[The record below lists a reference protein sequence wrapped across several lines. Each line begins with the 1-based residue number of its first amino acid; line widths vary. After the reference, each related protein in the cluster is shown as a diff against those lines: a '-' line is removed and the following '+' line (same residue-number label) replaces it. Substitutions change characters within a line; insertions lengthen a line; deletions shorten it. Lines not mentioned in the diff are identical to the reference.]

1 MVLELE
7 FQNVILAIFFKN
19 SVKNYKKNLNKRGNK
34 KEGEEKE
41 TLRQGRMVFN

>member
-1 MVLELE
+1 ML
-7 FQNVILAIFFKN
+7 KT
-19 SVKNYKKNLNKRGNK
+19 KKKNLSKRGNK